1 MINIKAEKVASLS
14 NARPLKVV
22 ENNCAC
28 GSHERIC
35 GGGDTA
41 PFTLNHGATW
51 SWMLSFVPAPLVI
64 RKNSVAPA

>member
-1 MINIKAEKVASLS
+1 MINIKAEKSEILS
-14 NARPLKVV
+14 RARPLKVV

-28 GSHERIC
+28 ASHERIC

-51 SWMLSFVPAPLVI
+51 S
-64 RKNSVAPA
+64 